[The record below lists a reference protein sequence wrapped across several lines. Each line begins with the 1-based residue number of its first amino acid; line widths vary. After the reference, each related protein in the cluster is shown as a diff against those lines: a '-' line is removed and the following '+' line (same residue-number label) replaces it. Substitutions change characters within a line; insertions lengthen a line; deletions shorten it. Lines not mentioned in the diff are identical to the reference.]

1 MDMPRSKN
9 QWPLRRFQIKNAAS
23 LEVAAA
29 SPAKLSA
36 FQPREEIES
45 QMITFLEILNFDSFH
60 YGHA

>member
-45 QMITFLEILNFDSFH
+45 Q
-60 YGHA
+60 